1 MQEVFE
7 SGDDS
12 IFATANSQAHK
23 PFIVNTLS
31 FLINTIYRLGMF
43 VIHN

>member
-12 IFATANSQAHK
+12 IFHTVLYMDSSVQLSQMR
-23 PFIVNTLS
+23 PS
-31 FLINTIYRLGMF
+31 FME
-43 VIHN
+43 

>member
-12 IFATANSQAHK
+12 IFADEYTYTWCLNKSDSLD
-23 PFIVNTLS
+23 VNNEITGS
-31 FLINTIYRLGMF
+31 S
-43 VIHN
+43 

>member
-12 IFATANSQAHK
+12 ICDR
-23 PFIVNTLS
+23 
-31 FLINTIYRLGMF
+31 RLLGSGGNNDTKRAVYEGMF
-43 VIHN
+43 TNWDNRAVR

>member
-12 IFATANSQAHK
+12 IFPGGGRRVVLARMTAAK
-23 PFIVNTLS
+23 RVCKGT
-31 FLINTIYRLGMF
+31 
-43 VIHN
+43 